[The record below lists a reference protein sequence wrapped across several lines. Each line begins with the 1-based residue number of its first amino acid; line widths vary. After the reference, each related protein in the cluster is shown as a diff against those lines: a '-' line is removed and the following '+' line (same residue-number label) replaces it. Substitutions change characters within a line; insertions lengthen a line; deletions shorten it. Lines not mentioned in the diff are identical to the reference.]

1 MKKEEVEIFKKLFET
16 GKWEE
21 ALRFSEKMQEEDISL
36 EFRSVIYFNTGQKK
50 RGEDISSE
58 LIKEYIKKHDF
69 FECLAFMELMR
80 VFSKKN
86 YRNYF
91 KVQNRISIQAKFWS
105 GLFDV
110 IRDVFI
116 TYGSD
121 AESVVLYIES
131 LKQYVKQNTEVLKM
145 LEDII
150 TIVKTKKV
158 IETVSAKDV
167 AQGLDFSVPKY
178 LEKIGSNENAAYS
191 YIKLAKKA
199 VELRRFDELKNSIES
214 LERLGYGGLIE
225 VKELKKTLDNG
236 HKTDFSGSTGK
247 SISET
252 VINFIDGIYDSI
264 PVEAPENHVKLAQSL
279 FKRALYEQTK
289 NEYLLSVLTY
299 SVGQR
304 KTYIENLFSELSN
317 LDIDWANEVMDFF
330 LSSGRI
336 NQSEIKSIKV
346 RKPISTDQD
355 VLDLTREIMT
365 TMEKTDLFSET
376 RNPDESKTTIGLY
389 TKNESAPHSITP
401 STDMNQ
407 VSDDF
412 IQKTNA
418 SLAITED
425 TPEIK
430 NIPALEP
437 HADKADQINE
447 PVKHD
452 TGTKENMQDDNVKI
466 EKDDSIPSTYQ
477 QKLNETPGK
486 EFPGFSVPDS
496 KVIEN
501 PFSDEEPEGNI
512 DFL

>member
-131 LKQYVKQNTEVLKM
+131 LKQYIKQNTEVLKM

-158 IETVSAKDV
+158 IETVSAKDA

-199 VELRRFDELKNSIES
+199 VELRRFDELKNSIEA

-225 VKELKKTLDNG
+225 VKELKKTLDEGN
-236 HKTDFSGSTGK
+236 KTDFSGSTGK

-304 KTYIENLFSELSN
+304 KTYIESLFSELSN

-330 LSSGRI
+330 LTSGRI

-376 RNPDESKTTIGLY
+376 RNSGESKTTIGLY
-389 TKNESAPHSITP
+389 TKNESATSP
-401 STDMNQ
+401 STVMNQ

-412 IQKTNA
+412 IQKTDE
-418 SLAITED
+418 SLAINEG

-430 NIPALEP
+430 KISALEP
-437 HADKADQINE
+437 HADKADQINR
-447 PVKHD
+447 PVKQD
-452 TGTKENMQDDNVKI
+452 KETKENKQVDNAEI
-466 EKDDSIPSTYQ
+466 EKDESIPSTYQ
-477 QKLNETPGK
+477 QKLNETAGK
-486 EFPGFSVPDS
+486 EFPGFSVPDT
-496 KVIEN
+496 KANEN